1 MRWLIAVGIAL
12 IALGAFIAFRGGSF
26 TSRRDVI
33 KVGDFKVTADER
45 QSIPPWAG
53 GVAVAV
59 GIALVAAGGRRR
71 A

>member
-1 MRWLIAVGIAL
+1 MKP
-12 IALGAFIAFRGGSF
+12 
-26 TSRRDVI
+26 TRRDVI

-59 GIALVAAGGRRR
+59 GIALVAAGARRR